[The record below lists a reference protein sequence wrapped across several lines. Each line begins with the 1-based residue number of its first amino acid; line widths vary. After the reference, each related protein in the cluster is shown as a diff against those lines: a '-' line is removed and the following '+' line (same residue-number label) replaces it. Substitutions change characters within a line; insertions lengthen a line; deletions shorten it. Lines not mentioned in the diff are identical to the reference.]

1 MEDNKNSAI
10 IYLKDRLHKWK
21 TIAII
26 AIVFSSIISLKC
38 IFKNNNSSISKDE
51 FIAEVKIEGI
61 IFEDD
66 YRSKI
71 LHEIAENNKIK
82 AVIVVINSPGG
93 GIVGSE
99 ILYNDLTY
107 ISSKKPIVVQMAS
120 IATSGGYM
128 ASMASD
134 YIIAYNGTLT
144 GSIGVIMES
153 PEITELAQKI
163 GVKFNTYKSS
173 SLKGSPSP
181 FEKSNAQV
189 DKVINEAI
197 SDSYKFFV
205 ELVLSKRADKI
216 LPNMRNNVFD
226 GRVFTGRQA
235 LKVGLIDKIGN
246 QQDALNYLS
255 TKNVNIK
262 KLKIEEIK
270 IIEEKNSFFDKFFDA
285 KSFFPDLINNMTYK
299 ENKIMA
305 IFR

>member
-10 IYLKDRLHKWK
+10 IYLKDKLHKWK
-21 TIAII
+21 AIAVIAI
-26 AIVFSSIISLKC
+26 AFSLIISLQF
-38 IFKNNNSSISKDE
+38 IFGTNNNSVAKDE
-51 FIAEVKIEGI
+51 FIAEIKIEGI
-61 IFEDD
+61 IFEDS

-71 LHEIAENNKIK
+71 LREIAENNKIK
-82 AVIVVINSPGG
+82 AVIVIMNSPGG

-153 PEITELAQKI
+153 PEVTELAQKI

-181 FEKSNAQV
+181 FEKSNAEV
-189 DKVINEAI
+189 DKVINDAI
-197 SDSYKFFV
+197 DDSYKFFV
-205 ELVLSKRADKI
+205 ELVLSKRADRI
-216 LPNMRNNVFD
+216 LPQMRKNVFD

-235 LKVGLIDKIGN
+235 LRVGLIDKIGN
-246 QQDALNYLS
+246 QQDALNYLA
-255 TKNVNIK
+255 TKNIDIK
-262 KLKIEEIK
+262 KLKIEEVK
-270 IIEEKNSFFDKFFDA
+270 IIEEEGGFFDKFFGV
-285 KSFFPDLINNMTYK
+285 KNFFSDLNNMAYK
-299 ENKIMA
+299 ENKLMA
-305 IFR
+305 VFR